1 MMGGGKMARDLLRLV
16 GTTGKSDDDFG
27 AWRFVGTSEPDS
39 MHLVDG
45 FFGLC
50 IATTGWDADTHKG

>member
-1 MMGGGKMARDLLRLV
+1 MARDLLRLV

-45 FFGLC
+45 LFGLC